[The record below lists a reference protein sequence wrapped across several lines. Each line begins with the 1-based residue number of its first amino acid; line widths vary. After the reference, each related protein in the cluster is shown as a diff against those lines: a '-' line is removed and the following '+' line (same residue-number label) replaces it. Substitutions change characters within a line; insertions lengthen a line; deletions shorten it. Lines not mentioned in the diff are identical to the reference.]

1 MGISPILANK
11 LQNLVLGRTAFS
23 ANGTSVRLIR
33 WGC

>member
-11 LQNLVLGRTAFS
+11 LQNLVLGGTAFS